1 MRQLALAALAP
12 VAFAGGLLLGWLAPS
27 VWDSPGLDPCHA
39 AVHRSFEEM
48 AATGDNSLETQR
60 ALLTACLDEYMQ

>member
-1 MRQLALAALAP
+1 MRDAILAIACP
-12 VAFAGGLLLGWLAPS
+12 IAFMGGLLLGWLAPS

-48 AATGDNSLETQR
+48 MAMGDNSLETQQT
-60 ALLTACLDEYMQ
+60 LLTACLDEYMQ